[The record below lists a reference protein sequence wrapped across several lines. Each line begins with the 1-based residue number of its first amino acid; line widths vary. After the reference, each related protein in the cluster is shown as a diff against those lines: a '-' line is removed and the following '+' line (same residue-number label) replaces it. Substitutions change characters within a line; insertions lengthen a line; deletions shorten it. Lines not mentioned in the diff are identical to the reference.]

1 MPKCPDCGAVALHA
15 VGCMTWAVET
25 GRLTPRERQVKIVER
40 QMQLGIRRVPLNADL
55 SSSFS
60 HAFRVAVLV
69 GSAHL
74 PGDREEV
81 IHANPADIQR
91 LVSELAN
98 PSLPSVAGTPGSP
111 LRFEGRRVVRDD
123 TVPEGSLDIVP
134 RKVDDII
141 GAAVSVSPSKP
152 IVFGFDPAFGRKD
165 APIFSFETTNNLLP
179 GGQPFS
185 VIKGLS

>member
-25 GRLTPRERQVKIVER
+25 GKLTPRERQVKIVER

-55 SSSFS
+55 SSFS
-60 HAFRVAVLV
+60 HAFRTAVVV

-74 PGDREEV
+74 AGGSEEV

-91 LVSELAN
+91 LASELTN

-111 LRFEGRRVVRDD
+111 LTFEGRRVVRDD

-141 GAAVSVSPSKP
+141 GAATGAQGKS
-152 IVFGFDPAFGRKD
+152 VFGFDPAFARKD
-165 APIFSFETTNNLLP
+165 APIFFFDTSNSVLP
-179 GGQPFS
+179 AASPFG
-185 VIKGLS
+185 VIKGLSLS